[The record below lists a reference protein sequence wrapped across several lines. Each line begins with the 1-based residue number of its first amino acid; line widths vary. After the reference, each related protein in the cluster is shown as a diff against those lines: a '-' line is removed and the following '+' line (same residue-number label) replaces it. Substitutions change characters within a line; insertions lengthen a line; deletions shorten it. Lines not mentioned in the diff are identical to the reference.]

1 MKPKPQKRHP
11 SLIPLS
17 HDHHH
22 GLVMAERLVRGRAAN
37 PGADWPEEA
46 TDQGERL
53 LRFFESDLEP
63 HFEAEEKHLFPLA
76 ARVLTDG
83 AERTGA
89 LLRDHER
96 MRGMIR
102 AIGREPDGVTR
113 ERLRAFGELLR
124 AHIRREERDFFPR
137 VQAEFAPEELEALAA
152 ALADAA
158 TGAAC
163 RRR

>member
-1 MKPKPQKRHP
+1 
-11 SLIPLS
+11 
-17 HDHHH
+17 
-22 GLVMAERLVRGRAAN
+22 MAERLVRGRATN
-37 PGADWPEEA
+37 PNADWPEEA
-46 TDQGERL
+46 ADQGARL

-63 HFEAEEKHLFPLA
+63 HFQAEEAHLFPLA

-96 MRGMIR
+96 MRDMIR
-102 AIGREPDGVTR
+102 AIRRDPDGVTR
-113 ERLRAFGELLR
+113 EQLRAFGEVLR
-124 AHIRREERDFFPR
+124 AHIRAEERDFFPR
-137 VQAEFAPEELEALAA
+137 VQAEFGPEELKALAA
-152 ALADAA
+152 PLADAA